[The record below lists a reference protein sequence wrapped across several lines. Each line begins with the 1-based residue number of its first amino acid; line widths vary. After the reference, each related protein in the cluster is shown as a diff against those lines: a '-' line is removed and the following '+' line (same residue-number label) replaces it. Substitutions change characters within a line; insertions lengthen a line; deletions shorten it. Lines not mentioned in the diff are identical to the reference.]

1 MAICN
6 SRTEA
11 TEETDPANTLISGFH
26 HPELWEDKF
35 LLFKPPDLQYFV
47 MNVKVASDSL
57 WPHQLYGPWS
67 PPGQNT
73 GVGSLSLL
81 QGIFLTQG
89 SNPGLPVFQADSL
102 PGEPQGTPRILEW
115 VAYPFSSRSS
125 QLRNWTRV
133 SCIAAR
139 SLINWAMREA
149 STLLW
154 WQTNIVPLPERF
166 INSRI
171 CFLCS
176 ITFLCQRTLQLG
188 WSHMIIYQDGSSLC
202 LLTWHNVYNAL
213 LSSQKYLGLNNK
225 LCVC

>member
-6 SRTEA
+6 SRIEA

-26 HPELWEDKF
+26 HPELWENKF
-35 LLFKPPDLQYFV
+35 LLFKPPGLQYFV
-47 MNVKVASDSL
+47 MNVKVTSDSL
-57 WPHQLYGPWS
+57 WPHRLYSPWS

-89 SNPGLPVFQADSL
+89 SNPGLPVLQADSL

-125 QLRNWTRV
+125 QPRNWTRV
-133 SCIAAR
+133 SCVAAR

-154 WQTNIVPLPERF
+154 WQTNTVPLPERF
-166 INSRI
+166 IN
-171 CFLCS
+171 
-176 ITFLCQRTLQLG
+176 
-188 WSHMIIYQDGSSLC
+188 
-202 LLTWHNVYNAL
+202 
-213 LSSQKYLGLNNK
+213 
-225 LCVC
+225 